1 MRNKEEINISLIAK
15 ESGVSIATVSR
26 VLNGNVP
33 VSREKRQRVEEII
46 EKYNFT
52 PNSLA
57 RSLIRKETKTLGVI
71 LPDISN
77 PYFASMFLEIERI
90 ALAEG
95 YSVFLCNTLYGG
107 SSHGIPNTRKEAY
120 FFDLMI
126 DKQADGVLIIGGQV
140 DMINVEEEYR
150 QALKNLCKRL
160 PVVIVGKEIPDV
172 GGIFIQNETGFG
184 VTSAVK
190 YLHRLGHEKIAF
202 VGGQPGV
209 TITKI
214 RLDAYEKV
222 LNDLGLDFDEN
233 LISLSDYYVDAGYSA
248 MERLLDL
255 EEAFTAF
262 ISMNDSVALGAIR
275 CLGDHG
281 YSVPQD
287 KAVISCDQ
295 FAGAA
300 YQMPRLTG
308 INQHHEVLASIVVH
322 SLINAIND
330 IKEPISRVITPELI
344 IRESCGTALASSTH
358 FGISAIDSHTNTEKR

>member
-1 MRNKEEINISLIAK
+1 MRKKNDVNISLIAK

-33 VSREKRQRVEEII
+33 VSEEKRQRVETVIQ
-46 EKYNFT
+46 KYNFT

-107 SSHGIPNTRKEAY
+107 SSHGIPNTQKEAY

-140 DMINVEEEYR
+140 DMLSVEEDYR
-150 QALKNLCKRL
+150 NALKSLSKRL
-160 PVVIVGKEIPDV
+160 PIVVVGREIPGV
-172 GGIFIQNETGFG
+172 GGTFIQNETGYG
-184 VTSAVK
+184 VISAVK
-190 YLHRLGHEKIAF
+190 YLHLLGHKRIAF

-214 RLDAYEKV
+214 RLDAYREI
-222 LNDLGLDFDEN
+222 LEELGISYDEN
-233 LISLSDYYVDAGYSA
+233 LIALSDYYVDAGYSA
-248 MERLLDL
+248 MERLLSSKVH
-255 EEAFTAF
+255 FTAF

-287 KAVISCDQ
+287 VAVISCDQ

-308 INQHHEVLASIVVH
+308 INQHHEILAHIVVH
-322 SLINAIND
+322 ALINSINHVQ
-330 IKEPISRVITPELI
+330 EPISRVITPELI
-344 IRESCGTALASSTH
+344 IRESCGTALASKTH
-358 FGISAIDSHTNTEKR
+358 FGINKVDIHNEK

>member
-1 MRNKEEINISLIAK
+1 MRKKEEVNISLIAK

-26 VLNGNVP
+26 VLNGTVP
-33 VSREKRQRVEEII
+33 VSADKRQRVEAAI
-46 EKYNFT
+46 EKYHFT

-77 PYFASMFLEIERI
+77 PYFASMFMEIERN

-95 YSVFLCNTLYGG
+95 YSLFLCNTLYGG

-140 DMINVEEEYR
+140 DMLSVEEDYR
-150 QALKNLCKRL
+150 LALKKLCDRL

-184 VTSAVK
+184 VSSAVN
-190 YLHRLGHEKIAF
+190 YLHLLGHNRIAF

-214 RLDAYEKV
+214 RLDAYRNV
-222 LNDLGLDFDEN
+222 LEELGIPFDEQ
-233 LISLSDYYVDAGYSA
+233 LIVLSDYYVDAGYSA
-248 MERLLDL
+248 MERLLKSNVD
-255 EEAFTAF
+255 FTAF

-275 CLGDHG
+275 CLADHG
-281 YSVPQD
+281 YCVPQD
-287 KAVISCDQ
+287 MAVISCDQ

-300 YQMPRLTG
+300 YQTPRLTG
-308 INQHHEVLASIVVH
+308 INQHHETLADIVVH
-322 SLINAIND
+322 TLVNAIND
-330 IKEPISRVITPELI
+330 IHEPVSRIITPELI
-344 IRESCGTALASSTH
+344 IRESCGTALASKTH
-358 FGISAIDSHTNTEKR
+358 FGINAIQANRQK